1 MSTNFIS
8 PGLVLDNL
16 VAPTGGVTNSVG
28 VLVQNLVVV
37 PQSTVAQTLTFS
49 AYVEGVFAMAKAT
62 GNAWAV
68 GQNLYWDTANNNWV
82 VAQSVT
88 ARRAGVAASA
98 ALSGDI
104 SGAVKLNNIG
114 AAVNVA

>member
-1 MSTNFIS
+1 MSTKFIS
-8 PGLVLDNL
+8 PGTVLDGL
-16 VAPTGGVTNSVG
+16 VAPTGGVTVDVG
-28 VLVQNLVVV
+28 VLVQNVVVV

-49 AYVEGVFAMAKAT
+49 GYVEGVFTMAKAS

-82 VAQSVT
+82 TAQSAT
-88 ARRAGVAASA
+88 ARRAGIAAA
-98 ALSGDI
+98 AAGSSDTT
-104 SGAVKLNNIG
+104 GAVKLNNIG